1 MRIRKKKTAVAL
13 VLIFLFAA
21 VLCKLALA
29 MGKGV
34 EAPRM
39 TKEELKASLLLGNP
53 DLTVLDVRT
62 SGEWGVSKEKIQGAI
77 REDPE
82 NVKTWSNHYSK
93 HKTLVLYCSSVNE
106 KKSAWT
112 ARQLIARGFIRVYV
126 LKEGWKG
133 WKKAGFPVEPK

>member
-1 MRIRKKKTAVAL
+1 MRFIKKKSVTFLAL
-13 VLIFLFAA
+13 FFLF
-21 VLCKLALA
+21 LAGLSQLTLA

-53 DLTVLDVRT
+53 DLTIVDARAG
-62 SGEWGVSKEKIQGAI
+62 GEWVASKEKIQGAI

-82 NVKTWSNHYSK
+82 NVRTWSNQYSK

-133 WKKAGFPVEPK
+133 WKKAGFPIEPK